1 MNELQIEEVEQN
13 SFPSCCIQTMDNHSA
28 HNHMIV
34 CDECNDLIKLF
45 SNGAA
50 FRNYLK
56 FCQSKDREV
65 LSGRY
70 KDFYV
75 IIVNKKSGKF

>member
-1 MNELQIEEVEQN
+1 MNELQKNEAESN
-13 SFPSCCIQTMDNHSA
+13 GFPSCCIQTMENHSA

-45 SNGAA
+45 SNSAA

-56 FCQSKDREV
+56 FCASKDRDIMC
-65 LSGRY
+65 GRY
-70 KDFYV
+70 KEFDV
-75 IIVNKKSGKF
+75 VIVNKKSGKF